1 MLRIFGIV
9 IVSVA
14 CLAQLAGCVAYA
26 PAPAYYPA
34 PAPAPALTPN
44 QEFDRAWNAALDAL
58 AYAGV
63 RITFADRASGV
74 IRGTNDRSEV
84 RVSVARQFSG
94 TLQVEIEASGPE
106 GRDPGLARRVSED
119 YRRRMGH

>member
-1 MLRIFGIV
+1 MLRTFGIV

-14 CLAQLAGCVAYA
+14 CLALLAGCVAYA

-34 PAPAPALTPN
+34 PAPAPTPN

-63 RITFADRASGV
+63 RVTFADQASGV
-74 IRGTNDRSEV
+74 IRGTNDRSDV
-84 RVSVARQFSG
+84 HVSVARQLSG
-94 TLQVEIEASGPE
+94 TLQVEIEARGPE
-106 GRDPGLARRVSED
+106 GRDPGLARRISED
-119 YRRRMGH
+119 YRRRMGY